1 MAILEGAFGALN
13 ASGVDVG
20 SVSGDSAF
28 NDSFRD
34 FKCLQVLEDPLQNF
48 QPGQLQ

>member
-13 ASGVDVG
+13 ASGVDVA
-20 SVSGDSAF
+20 VSRVTQHSMIP
-28 NDSFRD
+28 SRD